1 MSVIFQLFLSSVV
14 YSSLTQTISSDSDSC
29 YMHQYL
35 RKKVDQEFEQKNTRF
50 WEFNEES
57 NTWGEVKLPYDL
69 TSCINGNCTV
79 VRTIQ
84 DPRKEAKDDH
94 DEDGEM
100 NGSDQRDS
108 LEERKKKNNDGG
120 NKQDKIISYPFL
132 PVRKRISLTKMSEK
146 SIWVTGE
153 SGFIYQ
159 RFWNGVQWVVVP
171 HALPVSDGYAVAV
184 FLVNQNYLAL
194 SEAGQLY
201 LMQLNEESQPIWVE
215 IVLGSYEGTT
225 SKVETVQSST
235 VHLSSGIVSNDGKRM
250 YFCTNDGILLEL
262 LQIDPP
268 SWTNHGRPPGANIAA
283 ITDAATV
290 RPGLLFIVSLAG
302 DLYEY
307 DPTSKPPW
315 RKHIRQEGLPKDT
328 ALSSSRTCTSHG
340 IVGPHSISLFF
351 LTKGGELI
359 ERRMHQRKWKWVVHG
374 NPKGHVLTSITC
386 IPQDEPNETSNS
398 LFVTTA
404 AGFVFQYHIQKHP
417 GSSEDHEIEENWL
430 NHNHP
435 PHARAA
441 RGISGIH
448 FQTGRMIF
456 PLDDGRLAELHL
468 SGLGGESLGP
478 NTPTSTRRKSLLK
491 YVWSILDAP
500 ESEGWNAEYCTAG
513 RGPSNC
519 MSGTKDETGE
529 VLFPR
534 WRKDGKTQQSYLIPS
549 MPDIGSLSGLGQDYK
564 RIKEVFRLRVMQEGK
579 SFFLIT
585 DKGVTFECVNNDNT
599 WFWLRHEHST
609 RIEGV
614 VGKYNG
620 SLFFVDDSG
629 SVLIRERSGTGSD
642 LAWINC
648 TSMRRGEPVV
658 GGPPWDGMLGRESK
672 VLPEDAI
679 FFVSKSGRLLEF
691 SVALRKFKWKDC
703 ENPPG
708 TRIATIVDQEAFRE
722 NIVFVIGNNGRLYQ
736 YNKVSGLW
744 HQHYQ
749 SQHLVLSRSPGTSTR
764 PSALSLGGSLFM
776 LSEDGGLVEYQWSP
790 TGGWN
795 WVEHGQ
801 PRTNVTLVGAPGPC
815 FGGTELFLI
824 GSDGNVYL
832 RYLDRGEWKWGDCR
846 FPDIAPEFDG
856 NEGELANEKSRGIDK
871 NCNPKVS
878 SIRPIA
884 FSEDSVIFELQDVGT
899 NEPNGR
905 EDLDMVAYD
914 LYSDELMLGVLLD
927 FMVIG

>member
-1 MSVIFQLFLSSVV
+1 MSVIFQLFLFSVI

-69 TSCINGNCTV
+69 TSCINDNCTV
-79 VRTIQ
+79 VSTIQ
-84 DPRKEAKDDH
+84 DTRKEAKDDH
-94 DEDGEM
+94 EDGEM
-100 NGSDQRDS
+100 KGSDQRDS
-108 LEERKKKNNDGG
+108 LEEMKKNNGV
-120 NKQDKIISYPFL
+120 NKQDKIISYTFL

-153 SGFIYQ
+153 SGCIYQ

-171 HALPVSDGYAVAV
+171 HALPVSAGYAVAV
-184 FLVNQNYLAL
+184 FLVNQSYLAL

-201 LMQLNEESQPIWVE
+201 LW
-215 IVLGSYEGTT
+215 
-225 SKVETVQSST
+225 
-235 VHLSSGIVSNDGKRM
+235 RM

-262 LQIDPP
+262 LRIDPP
-268 SWTNHGRPPGANIAA
+268 SLMNHGRPPGANIAA

-307 DPTSKPPW
+307 DRTSKPPW
-315 RKHIRQEGLPKDT
+315 RKHIRQEGLTNDT
-328 ALSSSRTCTSHG
+328 ALASSRACISHG
-340 IVGPHSISLFF
+340 LVGPHS
-351 LTKGGELI
+351 GGELI

-386 IPQDEPNETSNS
+386 ISQDEPNENSNS

-417 GSSEDHEIEENWL
+417 GSSEDHEFEENWL

-441 RGISGIH
+441 RGISGFH

-468 SGLGGESLGP
+468 SGLGGESIGP
-478 NTPTSTRRKSLLK
+478 NTPTSTRRISLLK

-500 ESEGWNAEYCTAG
+500 ESEGWNVEYCTVG

-529 VLFPR
+529 VLSSR
-534 WRKDGKTQQSYLIPS
+534 WQKDRKTQQSYLIPS
-549 MPDIGSLSGLGQDYK
+549 MPDIGSFSGLGQDYE

-579 SFFLIT
+579 SFFLVT

-599 WFWLRHEHST
+599 WFWLMHEHST

-620 SLFFVDDSG
+620 SLFFIDDSG
-629 SVLIRERSGTGSD
+629 SVLIREKSGSD

-648 TSMRRGEPVV
+648 TSMRGGEPVV
-658 GGPPWDGMLGRESK
+658 GGPPWDGMLGHESK

-691 SVALRKFKWKDC
+691 
-703 ENPPG
+703 
-708 TRIATIVDQEAFRE
+708 
-722 NIVFVIGNNGRLYQ
+722 NN
-736 YNKVSGLW
+736 
-744 HQHYQ
+744 
-749 SQHLVLSRSPGTSTR
+749 
-764 PSALSLGGSLFM
+764 FM
-776 LSEDGGLVEYQWSP
+776 
-790 TGGWN
+790 
-795 WVEHGQ
+795 GQ
-801 PRTNVTLVGAPGPC
+801 
-815 FGGTELFLI
+815 
-824 GSDGNVYL
+824 
-832 RYLDRGEWKWGDCR
+832 
-846 FPDIAPEFDG
+846 
-856 NEGELANEKSRGIDK
+856 
-871 NCNPKVS
+871 
-878 SIRPIA
+878 
-884 FSEDSVIFELQDVGT
+884 
-899 NEPNGR
+899 
-905 EDLDMVAYD
+905 
-914 LYSDELMLGVLLD
+914 
-927 FMVIG
+927 